1 MEETMSTSHNVNTP
15 VDLPSTIDINNLHH
29 LMRVRV
35 HKSLFSRLQDIATE
49 ETSGTGEYTSVSDLV
64 RSAIRSWI
72 QTYETAERLRSMDV
86 TPSSTRPRLR

>member
-1 MEETMSTSHNVNTP
+1 MSIPDNLDA
-15 VDLPSTIDINNLHH
+15 VDIHNLHH

-72 QTYETAERLRSMDV
+72 QTYETTERLRSLNA
-86 TPSSTRPRLR
+86 PPTRQMQHFR

>member
-1 MEETMSTSHNVNTP
+1 MEETMSTSEKIDMPVNTP
-15 VDLPSTIDINNLHH
+15 IDLNNLHH

-72 QTYETAERLRSMDV
+72 QTYETTQRLRSLDAP
-86 TPSSTRPRLR
+86 PSNRFSQMR